1 MISIYVGTISG
12 TEKEEFGSMFEL
24 SWGAKSP
31 LKLSNGEERSFINNG
46 DTVTLVG
53 YCQSKDG

>member
-1 MISIYVGTISG
+1 MYIGTISG
-12 TEKEEFGSMFEL
+12 TEREEFGSMFEL
-24 SWGAKSP
+24 SWGGKSP

-53 YCQSKDG
+53 YCQSKEG